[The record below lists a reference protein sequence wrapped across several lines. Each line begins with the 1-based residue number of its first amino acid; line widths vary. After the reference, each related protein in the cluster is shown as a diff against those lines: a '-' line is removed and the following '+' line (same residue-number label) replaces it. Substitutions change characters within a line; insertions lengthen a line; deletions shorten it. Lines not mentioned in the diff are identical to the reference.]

1 MLRFW
6 ALMLLLGLCAP
17 AMADD
22 WSVERTRGQAMQQ
35 VDGGWVLLARG
46 DIVPDNRLLKTGSD
60 GRVGLRRG
68 AESIEMGGDTQI
80 RVHDA
85 GDALMTTVI
94 QDYGTVAVEAERRN
108 VQHFSVQT
116 PFLAAVVKG
125 TRFTVTFEDDVAQVS
140 VERGMVQVQDQ
151 LHSLVADITPGHDAT
166 VSNDQPLAVSGS
178 GATPI
183 YAFEGQTAVAIATP
197 AESISGSH
205 ADVSGAGNAN
215 NGNGNSSGAE
225 NGNGNNGN
233 HGSGNNGNGNSSG
246 AENSNGN
253 NGHHGDGNNGNGNT
267 HDSENGN
274 GNNGNHGN
282 GNNGNSNGGENGNGN
297 KGRHGNERD

>member
-1 MLRFW
+1 MLPL
-6 ALMLLLGLCAP
+6 ALCVP

-22 WSVERTRGQAMQQ
+22 WSVERTRGQAAQQ
-35 VDGGWVLLARG
+35 IDGSWVPLARG
-46 DIVPDNRLLKTGSD
+46 DIVPDNRLLKTESD

-85 GDALMTTVI
+85 GDAMMTTVI

-140 VERGMVQVQDQ
+140 VERGTVQVQDQ
-151 LHSLVADITPGHDAT
+151 LHSLVADITPGHDAS
-166 VSNDQPLAVSGS
+166 VSNDQPLAVTGS

-183 YAFEGQTAVAIATP
+183 YAFEGQTAVAIVTP
-197 AESISGSH
+197 ADSTSASH
-205 ADVSGAGNAN
+205 ADVTGAGNGN
-215 NGNGNSSGAE
+215 NGNGNSNDAENGNGNSGNHGNGNNGNGNTHGAE
-225 NGNGNNGN
+225 NGNGNSGN
-233 HGSGNNGNGNSSG
+233 HGDGNGNGNTHGAENGNGNS
-246 AENSNGN
+246 GN
-253 NGHHGDGNNGNGNT
+253 HGDGNNGNGNT
-267 HDSENGN
+267 HRDDNENGN
-274 GNNGNHGN
+274 
-282 GNNGNSNGGENGNGN
+282 S
-297 KGRHGNERD
+297 GRHGGNKD

>member
-1 MLRFW
+1 MEISGCKGHTTIHCYAGAIMLRFL
-6 ALMLLLGLCAP
+6 ALMLLLALCVP

-22 WSVERTRGQAMQQ
+22 WSVERTRGQAMQRI
-35 VDGGWVLLARG
+35 DGSWIPLARG
-46 DIVPDNRLLKTGSD
+46 DVVPDNRLLKTGSD

-151 LHSLVADITPGHDAT
+151 LHLLVADITPGHDAS
-166 VSNDQPLAVSGS
+166 VSRDEALAVSGLGS
-178 GATPI
+178 TPI
-183 YAFEGQTAVAIATP
+183 YAFEGQTAVAIATT
-197 AESISGSH
+197 ADSTSASH
-205 ADVSGAGNAN
+205 ADVSGAGNGH
-215 NGNGNSSGAE
+215 NGNGNSDGAE
-225 NGNGNNGN
+225 DGNGNNGN
-233 HGSGNNGNGNSSG
+233 
-246 AENSNGN
+246 
-253 NGHHGDGNNGNGNT
+253 HGDGNNGNGNS
-267 HDSENGN
+267 HGSENDN
-274 GNNGNHGN
+274 GNNGNHGD
-282 GNNGNSNGGENGNGN
+282 GNNGNGNSHGGDNENGNS
-297 KGRHGNERD
+297 GRHGGNKD